1 MEPNE
6 LRPEPVG
13 FARGGTVPDCDQFH
27 PMLFGKPRQLSNRLV
42 PTTLWLMRVNCCRR
56 RDLPGPA
63 DHSDLDAGPVSR
75 IKPHRRTRA
84 GWGREQQ
91 VAQVPGEHLHGGIFR
106 RLPEPKAQVAF
117 DVNQDPRPPGQAHCI
132 DQPTVAGPPMIGDL
146 EPARDLPLEGTR
158 LASVRRD
165 RCGHQLQ
172 GEHLLLLAAEQR
184 EDAVRR
190 QLSQSLTELEIVS
203 EFGAALRLART
214 NSRTEAAARPD
225 LLAQGPDQ
233 HGIFGK
239 TFSEDRTG
247 AFECGGRINHPLT
260 CFDVSKSQLLR
271 DLVGS

>member
-1 MEPNE
+1 
-6 LRPEPVG
+6 
-13 FARGGTVPDCDQFH
+13 
-27 PMLFGKPRQLSNRLV
+27 
-42 PTTLWLMRVNCCRR
+42 MRVDRRRR
-56 RDLPGPA
+56 RDLSRPA
-63 DHSDLDAGPVSR
+63 DHGDFDAGAIAR
-75 IKPHRRTRA
+75 IETHRRSRPR
-84 GWGREQQ
+84 GSGEQQ
-91 VAQVPGEHLHGGIFR
+91 IPQVPGENLNSGIFGS
-106 RLPEPKAQVAF
+106 LPEPKAQVAF

-203 EFGAALRLART
+203 EFGAALRLACT

-233 HGIFGK
+233 RGIFGK
-239 TFSEDRTG
+239 TFNGHRTG

>member
-1 MEPNE
+1 MTHPARATPAGQKLRPSRPMPGLRDHHPGQLELGMEPNE

-56 RDLPGPA
+56 RDLPRPA
-63 DHSDLDAGPVSR
+63 DHGDLDAGPVPR

-84 GWGREQQ
+84 GGGREQQ

-165 RCGHQLQ
+165 RCGHQPP
-172 GEHLLLLAAEQR
+172 GRAPPPS
-184 EDAVRR
+184 RR
-190 QLSQSLTELEIVS
+190 GTARGC
-203 EFGAALRLART
+203 GATAI
-214 NSRTEAAARPD
+214 EPE
-225 LLAQGPDQ
+225 P
-233 HGIFGK
+233 H
-239 TFSEDRTG
+239 
-247 AFECGGRINHPLT
+247 
-260 CFDVSKSQLLR
+260 
-271 DLVGS
+271 